1 MIHALTRLPSPAL
14 PQCEL
19 THIAREPIDLARAGA
34 QHAAY
39 CAALA
44 AAGARVTVLPALVDF
59 PDSCFVEDTAVI
71 LAELVIRTRPGAVSR
86 QGEVALIAPHLPA
99 DRPHF
104 TVVAPGTL
112 DGGDVLVVGKDIFI
126 GLTARSNA
134 EAVRQVAEAA
144 ARFGYTTTGVPL
156 AGALHLKTAASALAD
171 DLVLV
176 NTEWLDPA
184 IFGRRHIA
192 SAPEE
197 PFAANSQTVGATVFH
212 AAGAATA
219 ARIEAAGFAVVILDI
234 SEFAKAEAGL
244 TCLSLVVPVVMPAI
258 S

>member
-14 PQCEL
+14 PHCEL
-19 THIAREPIDLARAGA
+19 THIARQPIDLARAGA

-44 AAGARVTVLPALVDF
+44 AAGAHVAVLPALADF
-59 PDSCFVEDTAVI
+59 PDSCFVEDTAII
-71 LAELVIRTRPGAVSR
+71 LPELVIRTRPGAVSR
-86 QGEVALIAPHLPA
+86 QGEVAEIAPHLPA

-104 TVVAPGTL
+104 TVAAPGTL
-112 DGGDVLVVGKDIFI
+112 DGGDVLVITKDIFI

-134 EAVRQVAEAA
+134 VAVRQVADAA
-144 ARFGYTTTGVPL
+144 ARFGYSTTGVPL
-156 AGALHLKTAASALAD
+156 AGALHLKTAASALAG

-176 NTEWLDPA
+176 NTGWLDPA

-192 SAPEE
+192 SAPGE
-197 PFAANSQTVGATVFH
+197 PFAANSLTVGATLFH

-219 ARIEAAGFAVVILDI
+219 ARIAAAGFAVTRLDI
-234 SEFAKAEAGL
+234 GEFAKAEAGL
-244 TCLSLVVPVVMPAI
+244 TCLSLVVPAV